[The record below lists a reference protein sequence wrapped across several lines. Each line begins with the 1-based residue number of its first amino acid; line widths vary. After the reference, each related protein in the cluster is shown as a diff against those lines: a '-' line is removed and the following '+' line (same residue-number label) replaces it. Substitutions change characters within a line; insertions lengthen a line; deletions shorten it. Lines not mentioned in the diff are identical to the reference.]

1 MGLLTQNAQQ
11 YYSGKK
17 EFTGDGTTTIFKVS
31 DSIGTFPAGTT
42 ALTHPVKVYINGTLI
57 QGGFGGGLN
66 HQYWFRWTALEKWH
80 IDFSLGL
87 YPYGAP
93 ASNDTI
99 IFEYNNFGNYQF
111 ISLENIIDNFMATYI
126 GEDKILTNT
135 KRSDVSF
142 HAHRA
147 LAELSFDTFK
157 STKSQEIEVPA
168 SLTMILPQDYVNYV
182 KLTWSDSSGIEHIL
196 YPIRHTSNPT
206 NPKQNSDGTF
216 SFDID
221 DDTTIAIGDR
231 DDTIEL
237 IQEANSETLDNY
249 QTLSS
254 TNDQDDYNDNRYVA
268 NLGQRFGLS
277 PEHAQSNG
285 SFYIDELKGLIHF
298 SSPISGKTVILHY
311 ISDSLGTD
319 DEMQVHKL
327 AEEAI
332 YKHIMYGCVSAKLNV
347 PEYIINRFRR
357 ERFAETRKA
366 KLRLSNIKIEE
377 ITQIL
382 RGKSKQIKH

>member
-1 MGLLTQNAQQ
+1 MGLLDNVSQQ
-11 YYSGKK
+11 RYYSGGKK
-17 EFTGDGTTTIFKVS
+17 SFTGDGTTVNFTVANSQNAFPLTYNLNP
-31 DSIGTFPAGTT
+31 SI
-42 ALTHPVKVYINGTLI
+42 VKVYFDDVLQTLVGSSGNNYVFSWSNANGWNVFFAT
-57 QGGFGGGLN
+57 
-66 HQYWFRWTALEKWH
+66 
-80 IDFSLGL
+80 
-87 YPYGAP
+87 AP
-93 ASNDTI
+93 ANGVAIVIDVDAN
-99 IFEYNNFGNYQF
+99 YGNYQF
-111 ISLENIIDNFMATYI
+111 ISLTDIINNFMATYI
-126 GEDKILTNT
+126 GEGKILTDT
-135 KRSDVSF
+135 KRNDISF

-196 YPIRHTSNPT
+196 YPTRHTSNPT

-332 YKHIMYGCVSAKLNV
+332 YKHIMYGCLSAKLNV

>member
-31 DSIGTFPAGTT
+31 DSIGTFPTGTT

-168 SLTMILPQDYVNYV
+168 SLTMILPHDYVNYI
-182 KLTWSDSSGIEHIL
+182 KLAWSDSSGIKHTI
-196 YPIRHTSNPT
+196 YPAKSTSNPF
-206 NPKQNSDGTF
+206 NPKQKADGTF
-216 SFDID
+216 DFVINSLPLGDE
-221 DDTTIAIGDR
+221 DTTDLIPEEKS
-231 DDTIEL
+231 DTL
-237 IQEANSETLDNY
+237 TSY
-249 QTLSS
+249 QS
-254 TNDQDDYNDNRYVA
+254 TSPSGNNNDDYQNDTYWLAGGERY
-268 NLGQRFGLS
+268 GLD
-277 PEHAQSNG
+277 PQYAQVNG
-285 SFYIDELKGLIHF
+285 VFFINDAKGLIHF
-298 SSPISGKTVILHY
+298 SSNILGKTVVLDY
-311 ISDSLGTD
+311 ISDSLGED

-332 YKHIMYGCVSAKLNV
+332 YKHIVYGCVNAKLNI
-347 PEYIINRFRR
+347 PEYIVNRFKR

>member
-31 DSIGTFPAGTT
+31 DSIGTFPTGTSSV
-42 ALTHPVKVYINGTLI
+42 THPVKVYINGTLI

-168 SLTMILPQDYVNYV
+168 SLTMILPHDYVNYI
-182 KLTWSDSSGIEHIL
+182 KLTWSDSSGIKHTI
-196 YPIRHTSNPT
+196 YPAKSTSNPF
-206 NPKQNSDGTF
+206 NPKQKADGTF
-216 SFDID
+216 DFVINSLPLGDE
-221 DDTTIAIGDR
+221 DTTDLIPEEKS
-231 DDTIEL
+231 DTL
-237 IQEANSETLDNY
+237 TSY
-249 QTLSS
+249 QS
-254 TNDQDDYNDNRYVA
+254 TSPSGNNNDDYQNDTYWLAGGERY
-268 NLGQRFGLS
+268 GLD
-277 PEHAQSNG
+277 PQYAQVNG
-285 SFYIDELKGLIHF
+285 VFFINDAKGLIHF
-298 SSPISGKTVILHY
+298 SSNILGKTVVLDY
-311 ISDSLGTD
+311 ISDSLGED
-319 DEMQVHKL
+319 DEMQVHKF

-332 YKHIMYGCVSAKLNV
+332 YKHIVYGCVNAKLNI
-347 PEYIINRFRR
+347 PEYIVNRFKR

>member
-31 DSIGTFPAGTT
+31 DSIGTFPTGTSSV
-42 ALTHPVKVYINGTLI
+42 THPVKVYINGTLI

-168 SLTMILPQDYVNYV
+168 SLTMILPHDYVNYI
-182 KLTWSDSSGIEHIL
+182 KLTWSDSSGIKHTI
-196 YPIRHTSNPT
+196 YPAKSTSNPF
-206 NPKQNSDGTF
+206 NPKQKADGTF
-216 SFDID
+216 DFVINSLPLGDE
-221 DDTTIAIGDR
+221 DTTDLIPEEKS
-231 DDTIEL
+231 DTL
-237 IQEANSETLDNY
+237 TSY
-249 QTLSS
+249 QS
-254 TNDQDDYNDNRYVA
+254 TSPSGNNNDDYQNDTYWLAGGERY
-268 NLGQRFGLS
+268 GLD
-277 PEHAQSNG
+277 PQYAQVNG
-285 SFYIDELKGLIHF
+285 VFFINDAKGLIHF
-298 SSPISGKTVILHY
+298 SSNILGKTVVLDY
-311 ISDSLGTD
+311 ISDSLGED

-332 YKHIMYGCVSAKLNV
+332 YKHIVYGCVNAKLNI
-347 PEYIINRFRR
+347 PEYIVNRFKR

>member
-31 DSIGTFPAGTT
+31 DSIGTFPTGTT

-168 SLTMILPQDYVNYV
+168 SLTMILPHDYVNYI
-182 KLTWSDSSGIEHIL
+182 KLTWSDSSGIKHTI
-196 YPIRHTSNPT
+196 YPAKSTSNPF
-206 NPKQNSDGTF
+206 NPKQKADGTF
-216 SFDID
+216 DFVINSLPLGDE
-221 DDTTIAIGDR
+221 DTTDLIPEEKS
-231 DDTIEL
+231 DTL
-237 IQEANSETLDNY
+237 TSY
-249 QTLSS
+249 QS
-254 TNDQDDYNDNRYVA
+254 TSPSGNNNDDYQNDTYWLAGGERY
-268 NLGQRFGLS
+268 GLD
-277 PEHAQSNG
+277 PQYAQVNG
-285 SFYIDELKGLIHF
+285 VFFINDAKGLIHF
-298 SSPISGKTVILHY
+298 SSNILGKTVVLDY
-311 ISDSLGTD
+311 ISDSLGED

-332 YKHIMYGCVSAKLNV
+332 YKHIVYGCVNAKLNI
-347 PEYIINRFRR
+347 PEYIVNRFKR

>member
-31 DSIGTFPAGTT
+31 DSIGTFPTGTT

-168 SLTMILPQDYVNYV
+168 SLTMILPHDYVNYI
-182 KLTWSDSSGIEHIL
+182 KLTWSDSSGIKHTI
-196 YPIRHTSNPT
+196 YPAKSTSNPF
-206 NPKQNSDGTF
+206 NPKQKADGTF
-216 SFDID
+216 DFVINSLPLGDE
-221 DDTTIAIGDR
+221 DTTDLIPEEKS
-231 DDTIEL
+231 DTL
-237 IQEANSETLDNY
+237 TSY
-249 QTLSS
+249 QS
-254 TNDQDDYNDNRYVA
+254 TSPSGNNNDDYQNDTYWLAGGERY
-268 NLGQRFGLS
+268 GLD
-277 PEHAQSNG
+277 PQYAQVNG
-285 SFYIDELKGLIHF
+285 VFFINDAKGLIHF
-298 SSPISGKTVILHY
+298 SSNILGKTVVLDY
-311 ISDSLGTD
+311 ISDSLGED
-319 DEMQVHKL
+319 DEMQVHKF

-332 YKHIMYGCVSAKLNV
+332 YKHIVYGCVNAKLNI
-347 PEYIINRFRR
+347 PEYIVNRFKR

>member
-31 DSIGTFPAGTT
+31 DSIGTFPTGTT

-168 SLTMILPQDYVNYV
+168 SLTMILPHDYVNYI
-182 KLTWSDSSGIEHIL
+182 KLTWSDSSGIKHTI
-196 YPIRHTSNPT
+196 YPAKSTSNPF
-206 NPKQNSDGTF
+206 NPKQKADGTF
-216 SFDID
+216 DFVINSLPLGDE
-221 DDTTIAIGDR
+221 DTTDLIPEEKS
-231 DDTIEL
+231 DTL
-237 IQEANSETLDNY
+237 TSY
-249 QTLSS
+249 QS
-254 TNDQDDYNDNRYVA
+254 TSPSGNNNDDYQNDTYWLAGGERY
-268 NLGQRFGLS
+268 GLD
-277 PEHAQSNG
+277 PQYAQVNG
-285 SFYIDELKGLIHF
+285 VFFINDAKGLIHF
-298 SSPISGKTVILHY
+298 SSNILGKTVVLDY
-311 ISDSLGTD
+311 ISDSLGED

-332 YKHIMYGCVSAKLNV
+332 YKHIVYGCVNAKLNI
-347 PEYIINRFRR
+347 PEYIVNRFKR

-377 ITQIL
+377 LTQIL
-382 RGKSKQIKH
+382 RGGSKWIKH

>member
-31 DSIGTFPAGTT
+31 DSIGTFPTGTSSV
-42 ALTHPVKVYINGTLI
+42 THPVKVYINGTLI

-87 YPYGAP
+87 FPYGAP

-168 SLTMILPQDYVNYV
+168 SLTMILPHDYVNYI
-182 KLTWSDSSGIEHIL
+182 KLTWSDSSGIKHTI
-196 YPIRHTSNPT
+196 YPAKSTSNPF
-206 NPKQNSDGTF
+206 NPKQKADGTF
-216 SFDID
+216 DFVINSLPLGDE
-221 DDTTIAIGDR
+221 DTTDLIPEEKS
-231 DDTIEL
+231 DTL
-237 IQEANSETLDNY
+237 TSY
-249 QTLSS
+249 QS
-254 TNDQDDYNDNRYVA
+254 TSPSGNNNDDYQNDTYWLAGGERY
-268 NLGQRFGLS
+268 GLD
-277 PEHAQSNG
+277 PQYAQVNG
-285 SFYIDELKGLIHF
+285 VFFINDAKGLIHF
-298 SSPISGKTVILHY
+298 SSNILGKTVVLDY
-311 ISDSLGTD
+311 ISDSLGED
-319 DEMQVHKL
+319 DEMQVHKF

-332 YKHIMYGCVSAKLNV
+332 YKHIVYGCVNAKLNI
-347 PEYIINRFRR
+347 PEYIVNRFKR